1 MKTFESAAQ
10 TAINDSAARTTLMQ
24 GLRKGWAGSLWMYKI
39 LIPVSFLTFLL
50 KVSRVLDRL
59 DGLLGPAMN
68 FMHLPAKA
76 VMPLLAGML
85 TGIYGGIAAMSVLS
99 FTVKETTLIAVF
111 LLISHGLIQ
120 ESIIQGKAGMHPLK
134 AAFLRITTSIVVVWF
149 IGLVWQGG
157 NMFNQLSLVAGT
169 HQTAFWPALKAWCL
183 QTVYLSLQIFL
194 ILIAIMTVMEWMKS
208 GDLSARMTAWL
219 NPVLRIMGLG
229 RKTGLLWLTAMLF
242 GISYGAAVIV
252 EETRN
257 GKISKDD
264 LEDLHL
270 SIGIN
275 HAVIEDPLLFL
286 PLGIHPLW
294 LWIPRLIS
302 AFAAVHVIRLVRNLR
317 GLNRNMSYS
326 DER

>member
-10 TAINDSAARTTLMQ
+10 AAINNSAARRQATARTTLMQ

-50 KVSRVLDRL
+50 KVSLVLDRL
-59 DGLLGPAMN
+59 DGLLGPAMK

-99 FTVKETTLIAVF
+99 FTVRETTLIAVF

-120 ESIIQGKAGMHPLK
+120 ESIIQGKAGMYPLK
-134 AAFLRITTSIVVVWF
+134 AAFLRIATSIVVVWF

-194 ILIAIMTVMEWMKS
+194 ILIAIMTVM
-208 GDLSARMTAWL
+208 
-219 NPVLRIMGLG
+219 
-229 RKTGLLWLTAMLF
+229 F

-302 AFAAVHVIRLVRNLR
+302 AFAAVHVVRLVRNLR